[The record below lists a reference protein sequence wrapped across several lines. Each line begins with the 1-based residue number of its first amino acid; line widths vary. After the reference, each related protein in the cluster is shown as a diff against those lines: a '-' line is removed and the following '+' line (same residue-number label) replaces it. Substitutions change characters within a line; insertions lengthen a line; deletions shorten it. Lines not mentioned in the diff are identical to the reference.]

1 MLLNF
6 ERTIAAF
13 ADSTVKQRRSGLE
26 GAGGEAEA
34 VAQFLIAVHRR
45 LPDYLRAP
53 FHILTLVF
61 DAWSIPFTGRPFH
74 KLDPARRA
82 AQIKAWEGSRLEV
95 RRRLMEFYGSL
106 ALFGLYSELYGQ
118 DYKYE

>member
-13 ADSTVKQRRSGLE
+13 ADATVRQRRSGFE
-26 GAGGEAEA
+26 SAQGEAEA
-34 VAQFLIAVHRR
+34 VTRFLIAVHGR
-45 LPDYLRAP
+45 LPDYLRTP

-61 DAWSIPFTGRPFH
+61 DAWSIPLAGRPFH
-74 KLDPARRA
+74 KLDLARRA

-118 DYKYE
+118 DYQYE